1 MAFNLVNRVRES
13 TISPGTGTATLAG
26 AALGYQTFSA
36 GVGANNTTYYVIAD
50 QSGANWEVGYG
61 TVGAAGTTLV
71 RTTVLS
77 SSNAGSLVN
86 FSSGTQDVWV
96 DYPANKAVFQDINGL
111 VTVPTF
117 ATSSTTSTTPVLSF
131 NASNTSFAS
140 GATVS
145 GNYLQF
151 LLQNKSGTATAST
164 NYVLSNDLGTDST
177 YYGEFGMNS
186 SVFSASTPTDFFSI
200 NNGVYFSGHDG
211 DIAVGSG
218 NGFKTYL
225 AWGTT
230 GQSAH
235 VINASGA
242 LGFSTNLG
250 TTPALSG
257 TTGYGTAGQVPI
269 SAGSTGAVVWS
280 STPTLTGTNFT
291 GVPISTAISGLGT
304 GVATALAIAIGSAG
318 ALVTFNGALGTPS
331 SGSGANI
338 TSLNASNLASG
349 TVPTA
354 RLGSGTA
361 SASTFLAGDQT
372 YKTISVTP
380 AAVSDQANTST
391 GYFGFPK
398 GTTAQRPGSP
408 TTGMIRYNT
417 TTNAYEVYI
426 SSAWQPLSIAPYS
439 ASYLVVA
446 GGASGGT
453 IYGGGGGAG
462 GLIAGSTTFTSGTT
476 YTVTVG
482 AGGAGGSIAGT
493 GNNGNN
499 SVLSG
504 SGLTTQTAI
513 GGGGGAWAQTSGGSA
528 LGAAGNNGGSGGGG
542 CSFRNSI
549 GTTSTQNPGSGTSGQ
564 GNAGGTASSV
574 TSNQNGYG
582 AGGGGAGASGGTG
595 SPQTTGGNGGSGL
608 ASSITGSSITYA
620 GGGGG
625 SSYGGTFGTGGSGGG
640 GNGGNSS
647 TTAGAG
653 SANTGGGGGGASNFD
668 SLVGAGGS
676 GVVILSIPTS
686 WYSGTTTGSPT
697 VTTSGSNTIITF
709 TSSGSY
715 TA

>member
-211 DIAVGSG
+211 DITVGSG

-331 SGSGANI
+331 SGSGANL